1 MNGFS
6 LHLTLSFWSKFS
18 FIYKIKDG
26 NEENHFQIDE
36 KSGLIKTAASLD
48 RETTT
53 SYELSVVA
61 EDVDQTCHKGLIVV
75 EVTVLDKNDN
85 NPTFEQSQYSV
96 NVREDVSVNLYLIMV
111 WLFDFDFGTL
121 IW

>member
-26 NEENHFQIDE
+26 NEKNHFQIDE